1 MSSDSLDNTDRKLLD
16 ALQHD
21 ARQTVADLAQLVS
34 LSPSPCWRRVR
45 QLEEAGVIE
54 GYHAQLSRAKLGY
67 GVTGFVHLQMNNHSP
82 DIMAAFEREVVA
94 LPQVLSCHN
103 LSGRYDYQIEAIA
116 PDLESFSQL
125 VRVKIRSLPG
135 VKEISTSFS
144 LKEVKRAGTLPVN

>member
-1 MSSDSLDNTDRKLLD
+1 MTSDSLDSTDRQLLD

-21 ARQTVADLAQLVS
+21 ARQTVAELAQRVS

-45 QLEEAGVIE
+45 QLEESGVIE
-54 GYHAQLSRAKLGY
+54 GYHAHLSRHKLGY
-67 GVTGFVHLQMNNHSP
+67 GVTGFVHLQMDKHTP
-82 DIMAAFEREVVA
+82 DVMVAFEREVVA

-103 LSGRYDYQIEAIA
+103 LSGRYDYLIEAIA

-144 LKEVKRAGTLPVN
+144 LKEVKHAGTLPVL

>member
-1 MSSDSLDNTDRKLLD
+1 MTSDSLDSTDRQLLD

-21 ARQTVADLAQLVS
+21 ARQTVAELAQRVS

-45 QLEEAGVIE
+45 QLEESGVIE
-54 GYHAQLSRAKLGY
+54 GYHAHLSRHKLGY
-67 GVTGFVHLQMNNHSP
+67 GVTGFVHLQMDKHTP
-82 DIMAAFEREVVA
+82 DVMVACEREGVA
-94 LPQVLSCHN
+94 RPQVLSCHN
-103 LSGRYDYQIEAIA
+103 LSGRYDYLIEAIA

-144 LKEVKRAGTLPVN
+144 LKEVKHAGTLPVL

>member
-34 LSPSPCWRRVR
+34 LSPSPCWCRVR
-45 QLEEAGVIE
+45 QLDEAGVIE

-67 GVTGFVHLQMNNHSP
+67 GVTGFVHLQMDNHSP